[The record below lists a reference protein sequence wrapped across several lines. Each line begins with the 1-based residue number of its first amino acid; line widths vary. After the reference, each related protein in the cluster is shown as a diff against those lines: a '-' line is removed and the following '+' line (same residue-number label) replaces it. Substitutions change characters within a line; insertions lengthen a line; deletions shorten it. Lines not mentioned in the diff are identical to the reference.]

1 MYKIKRRYLPVI
13 ISVTMGFFM
22 GLIMSFVMTLI
33 YVGLTPV
40 FFMAWIKS
48 AVLSIAVGIPVALL
62 VGPLVIR
69 VLQDITVDE

>member
-1 MYKIKRRYLPVI
+1 MYKIKKRYLPVI

-62 VGPLVIR
+62 VGPLVIL
-69 VLQDITVDE
+69 VLQNITVDE